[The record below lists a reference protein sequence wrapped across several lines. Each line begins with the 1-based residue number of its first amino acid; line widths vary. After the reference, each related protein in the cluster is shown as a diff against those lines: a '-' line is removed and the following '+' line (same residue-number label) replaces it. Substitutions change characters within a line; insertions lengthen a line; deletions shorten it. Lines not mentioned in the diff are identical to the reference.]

1 MINLN
6 WTLIWNVINFMV
18 LMWLLKR
25 YLYGPIREIL
35 DARQTRIETE
45 LSEAEKQKEEAE
57 KLKKEYRAELRQA
70 RDKAQEIIEEA
81 EARGKKKAREI
92 TSQAREE
99 ARIMKENRMK
109 EIERAKRDAADE
121 LRRQA
126 ADLSL
131 KAAGR
136 LLDEKLDE
144 KKHCQLV
151 EDFIENLDESRLG
164 EVQ

>member
-6 WTLIWNVINFMV
+6 WTLIWNVINFLV

-25 YLYGPIREIL
+25 YLYGPVREIL
-35 DARQTRIETE
+35 DARQERIETE
-45 LSEAEKQKEEAE
+45 LSEAERQKEEAE
-57 KLKKEYRAELRQA
+57 EFKRKYRDELRQA
-70 RDKAQEIIEEA
+70 RSKAQEIIEEA

-99 ARIMKENRMK
+99 AKIMKENRLK

-131 KAAGR
+131 RAAGK
-136 LLDEKLDE
+136 LLEEKLDDE
-144 KKHCQLV
+144 KHRQLV
-151 EDFIENLDESRLG
+151 EIFIENLDESRLG
-164 EVQ
+164 EIQ